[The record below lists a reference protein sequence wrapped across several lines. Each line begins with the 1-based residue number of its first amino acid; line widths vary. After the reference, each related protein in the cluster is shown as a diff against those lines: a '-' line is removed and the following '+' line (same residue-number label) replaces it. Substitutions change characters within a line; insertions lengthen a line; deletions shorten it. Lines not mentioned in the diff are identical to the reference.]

1 MELES
6 LDQPKQV
13 VSWILV
19 TPEAFDWCRHLFQ
32 SLHTTN
38 PFLGLIPTISPH
50 PMFLWWPVLSKHTC
64 LRGVQKAKF
73 EIKVSIGNL
82 GEYMQHWSKPF
93 LIEDTYYLIYF
104 LKNWIY
110 NISVPYKSIYLVDK
124 HNCPRGN
131 TLDTSF

>member
-6 LDQPKQV
+6 LDQPKQA

-32 SLHTTN
+32 SLHSTN
-38 PFLGLIPTISPH
+38 PFLGLIPTISPQ

-64 LRGVQKAKF
+64 LRGVQKAEF

-104 LKNWIY
+104 LKN
-110 NISVPYKSIYLVDK
+110 
-124 HNCPRGN
+124 
-131 TLDTSF
+131 